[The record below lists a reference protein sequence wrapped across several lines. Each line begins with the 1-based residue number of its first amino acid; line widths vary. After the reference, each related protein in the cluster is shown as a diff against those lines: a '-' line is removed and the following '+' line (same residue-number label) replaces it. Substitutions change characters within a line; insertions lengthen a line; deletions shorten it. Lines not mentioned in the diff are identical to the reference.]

1 MSHALLSSPAR
12 HSREIDV
19 GRPPLWVAIVETV
32 GQALVTM
39 RARRVVAELSDAQL
53 EDAGIDRAQLFGNRP
68 TIEVPARL
76 MASLMLMR

>member
-1 MSHALLSSPAR
+1 MSHAILSSPAH
-12 HSREIDV
+12 HSTGIGA
-19 GRPPLWVAIVETV
+19 GRLPFRAAIVEAV
-32 GQALVTM
+32 GQALAAM

-53 EDAGIDRAQLFGNRP
+53 KDAGIDRAQLFGNRP